1 MAADGTQDATA
12 APTTAPMTAQMTAA
26 GLVAVLGRAG
36 FLVTEAQAQEM
47 LAGYGHLEHM
57 KARLRSSGGF
67 DADLA
72 QHFRFRG

>member
-1 MAADGTQDATA
+1 MAADGTQDTTA
-12 APTTAPMTAQMTAA
+12 APMTAPLTAD

-36 FLVTEAQAQEM
+36 FPVTEAQAQEM
-47 LAGYGHLEHM
+47 LAAYGHLERM
-57 KARLRSSGGF
+57 KARVRSSGDF